1 MMRLIAQMS
10 IVSLLLSVASATAAE
25 VSMKNIPQEAVD
37 EMAFR
42 VGEWE
47 FRPFIDGVEL
57 PDSGHEVTTWSPT
70 GKYCII
76 MTQTAVESGAPRAGT
91 GIAGWDPAKKQLV
104 ERWQSSDG
112 MYLSFH
118 YTIDRRRNVS
128 TGNFT
133 CTYSDGK
140 QVGGKCSIQK
150 SGNDQWRWDASWV
163 EDGKERTR
171 SGISRR
177 VN

>member
-1 MMRLIAQMS
+1 MMRMIAQMS

-76 MTQTAVESGAPRAGT
+76 MTQTAVESGASRAGT

-118 YTIDRRRNVS
+118 YTIDRRRNS
-128 TGNFT
+128 RQAT
-133 CTYSDGK
+133 SP
-140 QVGGKCSIQK
+140 
-150 SGNDQWRWDASWV
+150 A
-163 EDGKERTR
+163 RTR
-171 SGISRR
+171 MANKSAANAASKRAAMTSGDGTLLGLKTARKGPGAGSAEE
-177 VN
+177 